1 MIAPNSDITL
11 RLRFTSTDLGT
22 FDEVIN
28 FSEEVYDCKLPR
40 FLPSY
45 SSLVSRFDRV
55 LSAGWCS
62 GYHKRLPRRRSRVQ
76 IRPDAS
82 CPVTKLRIGTASA
95 GGTHSLKL
103 VQCFGAEWLR
113 VTEKEISTSGN
124 PFGELTWPCILYLVW
139 WYLAGK
145 RNLLL
150 QIWAQI
156 VPYLQ
161 LGREWMKPRCVL
173 FTELSLTNSS
183 IMQVKLTSYF
193 LGLYFNISSSQ
204 ILIWIF
210 HSCQCSWRLNT

>member
-1 MIAPNSDITL
+1 MAETRSENRTYRPRVELCRDDPHDGIIAERNELLNTVATL
-11 RLRFTSTDLGT
+11 IDQHNIAEYVFWFISLLSST
-22 FDEVIN
+22 
-28 FSEEVYDCKLPR
+28 
-40 FLPSY
+40 
-45 SSLVSRFDRV
+45 
-55 LSAGWCS
+55 GWCS

-161 LGREWMKPRCVL
+161 LGREWMKQRSVL
-173 FTELSLTNSS
+173 STKLS
-183 IMQVKLTSYF
+183 
-193 LGLYFNISSSQ
+193 
-204 ILIWIF
+204 
-210 HSCQCSWRLNT
+210 